1 MATER
6 QKKFIRHLCRFTQD
20 NIFKGDVLH
29 YMPKQE
35 ASELITALINE
46 DECTIGRIADK
57 WKSWKAN
64 RDSIRACRIVLSN
77 GNVVLDYFHN
87 ENRGMAFA
95 GIDNNNY
102 DNLFY
107 VSHDEFLS
115 ACRAWIE
122 QNIDNEDVESIEI
135 F

>member
-1 MATER
+1 MATEK

-20 NIFKGDVLH
+20 NIFKGDILH

-46 DECTIGRIADK
+46 DGCTIGRIADK
-57 WKSWKAN
+57 WKSWKVN

-87 ENRGMAFA
+87 EMRGMAFA
-95 GIDNNNY
+95 GKVNNNY
-102 DNLFY
+102 GSLFEI
-107 VSHDEFLS
+107 SHDEFLK
-115 ACRAWIE
+115 ACKEWIE
-122 QNIDNEDVESIEI
+122 NNIDNEDVEYIDI